1 MTWEPNPKEPAA
13 NFEGPII
20 DNTLAIITRDF
31 KGALDYYFAAD
42 DYPDFKERRLGQ
54 IEKLNFPC
62 LAIGPRNNT
71 TEEADDRSYMIE
83 AARIDI
89 YIGVTADKPDTVT
102 RLIMKYV
109 KVMNA
114 VLRSAR
120 LDFFT
125 GMSNPFGVVLD
136 ITHNYGPLGG
146 PDANSIYFRGAYVEL
161 TVGLRE
167 R

>member
-1 MTWEPNPKEPAA
+1 MAWTPNVNEPSA

-20 DNTLAIITRDF
+20 DNVLVIIVRDF

-42 DYPDFKERRLGQ
+42 DYPDFRERRLGQ

-62 LAIGPRNNT
+62 LAIGPRNNDV
-71 TEEADDRSYMIE
+71 EDAADRSHLVE

-89 YIGVTADKPDTVT
+89 YIGVTSDSPDTVS
-102 RLIMKYV
+102 RLIMRYV

-120 LDFFT
+120 RDFFT
-125 GMSNPFGVVLD
+125 GMSNPFGVILELNHV
-136 ITHNYGPLGG
+136 YGPLGG

-161 TVGLRE
+161 TVNLRE